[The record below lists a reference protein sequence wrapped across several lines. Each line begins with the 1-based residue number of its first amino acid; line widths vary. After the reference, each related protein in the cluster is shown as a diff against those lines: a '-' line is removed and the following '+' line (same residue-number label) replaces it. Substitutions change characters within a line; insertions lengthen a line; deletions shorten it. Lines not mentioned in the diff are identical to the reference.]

1 MKAIV
6 HETYGSL
13 DVLELK
19 EIDRARPKSKEV
31 LLRVRAAGLHIG
43 DCFTVRGVPLPIR
56 LAVGL
61 RKPRHGIPGRDV
73 AGEVEAVGDAVTR
86 FQPGD
91 EVFGTSNGSCAEYT
105 CAREDRLVLKPA
117 SLTFEQAAAI
127 PTSAVTALRAI
138 RDVGAVESSRKV
150 LINGASGGVGTFAV
164 QIAASYGADVT
175 GVCGP
180 ANADLLRSL
189 GADHVIDYTRE
200 NFTTGER
207 RYDLIL
213 DNVENHSLADC
224 RRALAPTGPLIRN
237 NGTGSLIQ
245 PLLLSPFT
253 RQKLRRYIA
262 TSNRQ
267 HLAELT
273 ELIESGK
280 PAPVVG
286 KTYPLAETPGRPVPY
301 RDRTRPR
308 KGRHRP
314 VARSSRTLKQFLQP
328 LMAGRSGLGSHTP
341 DHGHQGCGHPT
352 SVEVEPEGHP
362 APADA
367 ERLDTHSGVR
377 THRPIHTLSRPTA
390 RRHVL
395 GDLLGHTPLS
405 TTDLPHGGEAR
416 ANPIPL
422 DADIHH
428 VQLPLGEL
436 RGVDHVGEHLV
447 RRPVDLDAVHKSAH
461 VSSR

>member
-1 MKAIV
+1 M
-6 HETYGSL
+6 
-13 DVLELK
+13 
-19 EIDRARPKSKEV
+19 
-31 LLRVRAAGLHIG
+31 
-43 DCFTVRGVPLPIR
+43 RGVPLPIR

-224 RRALAPTGPLIRN
+224 RRARTDRTPDSQQRHWQPDSAAPALTLHPPETAKVHRDLEPPASGRTDRTHRIRE
-237 NGTGSLIQ
+237 
-245 PLLLSPFT
+245 
-253 RQKLRRYIA
+253 A
-262 TSNRQ
+262 
-267 HLAELT
+267 
-273 ELIESGK
+273 
-280 PAPVVG
+280 APVVG

-308 KGRHRP
+308 KVVIVP
-314 VARSSRTLKQFLQP
+314 
-328 LMAGRSGLGSHTP
+328 
-341 DHGHQGCGHPT
+341 
-352 SVEVEPEGHP
+352 
-362 APADA
+362 
-367 ERLDTHSGVR
+367 
-377 THRPIHTLSRPTA
+377 
-390 RRHVL
+390 
-395 GDLLGHTPLS
+395 
-405 TTDLPHGGEAR
+405 
-416 ANPIPL
+416 
-422 DADIHH
+422 
-428 VQLPLGEL
+428 
-436 RGVDHVGEHLV
+436 
-447 RRPVDLDAVHKSAH
+447 
-461 VSSR
+461 